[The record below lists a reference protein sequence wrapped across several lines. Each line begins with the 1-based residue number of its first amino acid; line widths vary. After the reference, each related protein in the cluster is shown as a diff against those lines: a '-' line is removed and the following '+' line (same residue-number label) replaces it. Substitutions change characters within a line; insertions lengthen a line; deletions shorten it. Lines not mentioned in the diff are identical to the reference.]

1 MCTRI
6 WPPVPAIST
15 TMVKLNRLNGAPV
28 TVNAELIE
36 TVEATP
42 DTIITLTSGKKL
54 MVVESVDQIIEQ
66 VMTYRRSLLEAAD
79 GPRQGS

>member
-1 MCTRI
+1 
-6 WPPVPAIST
+6 
-15 TMVKLNRLNGAPV
+15 MVKLNRLNSAPV

-54 MVVESVDQIIEQ
+54 MVVESVDQVIEQ
-66 VMTYRRSLLEAAD
+66 VIAYRRSLLEAAD
-79 GPRQGS
+79 GSRQGN

>member
-1 MCTRI
+1 
-6 WPPVPAIST
+6 
-15 TMVKLNRLNGAPV
+15 MVKLNRLNSTPV

-54 MVVESVDQIIEQ
+54 MVVESVDQVIEQ
-66 VMTYRRSLLEAAD
+66 VMAYRRSLLEAAG
-79 GPRQGS
+79 GPRQRN